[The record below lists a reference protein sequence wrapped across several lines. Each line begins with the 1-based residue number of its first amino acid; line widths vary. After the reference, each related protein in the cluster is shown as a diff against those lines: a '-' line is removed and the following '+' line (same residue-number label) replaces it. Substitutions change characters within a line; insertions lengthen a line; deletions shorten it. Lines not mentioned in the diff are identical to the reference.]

1 MNSIRGK
8 IVAGFLVM
16 MAFIVAQYF
25 LVDHYLEQSRAQVEM
40 AIKKNY
46 AASSMLSDLTIT
58 GQAIRRYEKEYF
70 IYHDDAQGAAKYAR
84 EWDDTYR
91 KLEKLLVTMK
101 GNPGAIFAKADLE
114 EFGLW
119 EGELS
124 IYGAEMRRI
133 RDGVANSQAQAT
145 PAALSTREING
156 EIKLGK
162 DRFAVLLKGA
172 TQMEQRKAKEAA
184 ASAASISANFDTL
197 ETTLLYIVGGGVA
210 LVALLVF
217 TLPGSITNPIDALVD
232 AAESMSK
239 GKLEDRIA
247 SAGISEF
254 VNLEEALE
262 RMRITQLAMIER
274 MRRKT

>member
-16 MAFIVAQYF
+16 MAFVVAQYF
-25 LVDHYLEQSRAQVEM
+25 LVDYYLERSRVQVEL

-70 IYHDDAQGAAKYAR
+70 IYHDDAQGAAKYAK

-91 KLEKLLVTMK
+91 KLEKQLATMK
-101 GNPGAIFAKADLE
+101 GNAGAIFAKAEVD
-114 EFGLW
+114 EFGIW
-119 EGELS
+119 EGELA
-124 IYGAEMRRI
+124 IYGAEMGKI
-133 RDGVANSQAQAT
+133 RDGVARAQANST
-145 PAALSTREING
+145 ALSTRELNK
-156 EIKLGK
+156 EIGLGK

-172 TQMEQRKAKEAA
+172 TAMEQRKAKEAA
-184 ASAASISANFDTL
+184 ASATTISSNFDAL
-197 ETTLLYIVGGGVA
+197 ETTLLYMVGGGVV
-210 LVALLVF
+210 LVGLLLL
-217 TLPGSITNPIDALVD
+217 TLPGSITNPINALVD

-239 GKLEDRIA
+239 GKLDDSIT

-274 MRRKT
+274 MRRKA

>member
-16 MAFIVAQYF
+16 MAFVVAQYF
-25 LVDHYLEQSRAQVEM
+25 LVDHYLERSRVQVEL

-70 IYHDDAQGAAKYAR
+70 IYHDDAQGAAKYAK

-91 KLEKLLVTMK
+91 KLEKQLAAMK
-101 GNPGAIFAKADLE
+101 GNPGAIFTKADLD
-114 EFGLW
+114 EFGIW
-119 EGELS
+119 EGELA
-124 IYGAEMRRI
+124 IYGGEMRKI
-133 RDGVANSQAQAT
+133 REGVARAQAQAS
-145 PAALSTREING
+145 PVGLSTREING
-156 EIKLGK
+156 EIRLGK

-184 ASAASISANFDTL
+184 ASATTISSNFDAL
-197 ETTLLYIVGGGVA
+197 EMTLLYMVGGGVV
-210 LVALLVF
+210 LVALLLF
-217 TLPGSITNPIDALVD
+217 TLPGSITNPINALVD

-239 GKLEDRIA
+239 GKLEEKIA

-262 RMRITQLAMIER
+262 RMRVTQLAMIER
-274 MRRKT
+274 MRRKA